1 MSKSSRRT
9 SARSTGQ
16 SGGRRRA
23 SGRGRRRPKRNSGP
37 KALGA
42 VALVAI
48 LGVGGYLLNGSGNTR
63 ATAAESAPSTP
74 GGSAASPPASLSP
87 SPSGGAR
94 GAPRSAASPSASP
107 SASKSAPASTAALLP
122 TSWPSSGPGTYTYAT
137 GTTKR
142 YGTGTLKRYKVAVE
156 NGLGISAAL
165 FASEVDAVLD
175 NTEQGWSAGGL
186 WSFQRVDSGPVAFTI
201 YLASPETTNSRCR
214 TFGISTIFEVLKGGV
229 NCSNSGNQVAENVA
243 RWIDLTPAYK
253 GQADLYHALAINHE
267 VGHSLGH
274 NHVTCAGAG
283 DPAPVMMQQ
292 LKGMKGCVDNG
303 WPYSTSGTYI
313 TGPAAP

>member
-1 MSKSSRRT
+1 MAQSTRRT
-9 SARSTGQ
+9 SARSAGQ
-16 SGGRRRA
+16 SGGGRRRA
-23 SGRGRRRPKRNSGP
+23 SGRGSGRRKPKRSSGP
-37 KALGA
+37 KALAA
-42 VALVAI
+42 VALVTV
-48 LGVGGYLLNGSGNTR
+48 LGVGGYLLNGSGNDK
-63 ATAAESAPSTP
+63 ATAASVLSAPGSDAGSVAAGST
-74 GGSAASPPASLSP
+74 
-87 SPSGGAR
+87 
-94 GAPRSAASPSASP
+94 SPSAAPSSSP
-107 SASKSAPASTAALLP
+107 SAAQSPSSTAALLP

-142 YGTGTLKRYKVAVE
+142 FGTGTLKRYRVAVE

-165 FASEVDAVLD
+165 FASEVDAILD
-175 NTEQGWSAGGL
+175 NTKQGWSAGGL

-201 YLASPETTNSRCR
+201 YLASPETTNRRCQ
-214 TFGISTIFEVLKGGV
+214 TFGITTIFEVIKGGV

-283 DPAPVMMQQ
+283 QPAPVMMQQ

-303 WPYSTSGTYI
+303 WPYSASGTYI

>member
-1 MSKSSRRT
+1 M
-9 SARSTGQ
+9 
-16 SGGRRRA
+16 
-23 SGRGRRRPKRNSGP
+23 
-37 KALGA
+37 
-42 VALVAI
+42 ALVAV

-63 ATAAESAPSTP
+63 ATAAESNPSTP
-74 GGSAASPPASLSP
+74 SAAG
-87 SPSGGAR
+87 SGGASTAGSSSP
-94 GAPRSAASPSASP
+94 GAPRSAASPSASKSTP
-107 SASKSAPASTAALLP
+107 ASTSASASTAALLP

-175 NTEQGWSAGGL
+175 NTKQGWSAGGL

-201 YLASPETTNSRCR
+201 YLASPETTDRRCQ
-214 TFGISTIFEVLKGGV
+214 TFGITTIFEVLKGGV

-274 NHVTCAGAG
+274 NHVTCAGVG

-303 WPYSTSGTYI
+303 WPYSASGTYI

>member
-1 MSKSSRRT
+1 MAQSPRRT
-9 SARSTGQ
+9 PARSATQ

-23 SGRGRRRPKRNSGP
+23 SGRGRRRPKRNTGP

-63 ATAAESAPSTP
+63 ATAAESAPS
-74 GGSAASPPASLSP
+74 GAASSSASSATLASAPASS
-87 SPSGGAR
+87 
-94 GAPRSAASPSASP
+94 SPSASRPATSPSP
-107 SASKSAPASTAALLP
+107 SASKSASASTAALLP

-142 YGTGTLKRYKVAVE
+142 FGTGTLKRYKVAVE

-165 FASEVDAVLD
+165 FASEVDTVLD

-201 YLASPETTNSRCR
+201 YLASPDTTNLRCQ

>member
-1 MSKSSRRT
+1 MAQSSPRT
-9 SARSTGQ
+9 SARSAGQ
-16 SGGRRRA
+16 GGGGRRRT
-23 SGRGRRRPKRNSGP
+23 SGRGSGRRKPKRNSGP
-37 KALGA
+37 KALAA

-48 LGVGGYLLNGSGNTR
+48 LGVGGYLMNGSGNSG
-63 ATAAESAPSTP
+63 ATAESMLSTPESGAASSAP
-74 GGSAASPPASLSP
+74 GSNSP
-87 SPSGGAR
+87 SVSL
-94 GAPRSAASPSASP
+94 SASP
-107 SASKSAPASTAALLP
+107 TAAKSSPSSAALSP
-122 TSWPSSGPGTYTYAT
+122 TTWPSSGPGTYTYAT

-142 YGTGTLKRYKVAVE
+142 YGTGTLKRYRVAVE

-175 NTEQGWSAGGL
+175 NTKQGWSAGGL

-201 YLASPETTNSRCR
+201 YLASPETTNRRCQ
-214 TFGISTIFEVLKGGV
+214 TFGISTVFEVLKGGV
-229 NCSNSGNQVAENVA
+229 NCSNSGDQVAENVA
-243 RWIDLTPAYK
+243 RWIDLTPAYQ

-283 DPAPVMMQQ
+283 QPAPVMMQQ

-303 WPYSTSGTYI
+303 WPYSASGTYI